1 VDKKS
6 ATEMLEQV
14 ARNLVA
20 TGNLSKVLGDLVKVD
35 DRKLYTPMLK
45 EMLSSNFEL
54 QSQIAALYSDL
65 DPFFLGH
72 ETFALVRQKYEDPN
86 YPESMPTHEE
96 IEKSKKLWEKVQRM
110 TKK

>member
-1 VDKKS
+1 MDKKS

-20 TGNLSKVLGDLVKVD
+20 IGNLSRVIGDLVKVD

-54 QSQIAALYSDL
+54 QSQIGALYSEL
-65 DPFFLGH
+65 DPFFLGR
-72 ETFALVRQKYEDPN
+72 ETFALLRQKYEDPN
-86 YPESMPTHEE
+86 YPESMPTQEE
-96 IEKSKKLWEKVQRM
+96 IEKSKKFWEKVQRM